1 MPLATLVRVGGLAA
15 VLAGVLL
22 VLAELLNLTLD
33 FDTDPVEAATS
44 VTSVIHSVVLML
56 VVALLLVGLVGLY
69 IRVAEATGRFGL
81 VGFLVALVGTGMV
94 MGVLWDQTFT
104 VPALAQDAPTLLET
118 APGLGDVRSGIFVC
132 ALRVGLALVRDR
144 SIQGTGLPSHSGHTP
159 HGGRGTE
166 QYSAALHRHRF
177 RGGRGL
183 DGHHAFG
190 GAGSTNRTTT
200 LTRALSFR
208 QCLLAETRI
217 APVEEG

>member
-1 MPLATLVRVGGLAA
+1 MGRGYKPRFSNTLINVGLIPPSRTEREVAVPLATLVRVGGLAA

-44 VTSVIHSVVLML
+44 VTSVIQSVVLML

-118 APGLGDVRSGIFVC
+118 APR
-132 ALRVGLALVRDR
+132 
-144 SIQGTGLPSHSGHTP
+144 PW
-159 HGGRGTE
+159 
-166 QYSAALHRHRF
+166 
-177 RGGRGL
+177 
-183 DGHHAFG
+183 
-190 GAGSTNRTTT
+190 
-200 LTRALSFR
+200 
-208 QCLLAETRI
+208 
-217 APVEEG
+217 